1 MKEIKRYWKQIVGT
15 LVAVLVVA
23 VGVKFAFADEIGIV
37 ITTMMFTKEHGR

>member
-23 VGVKFAFADEIGIV
+23 VGVKLLLQ
-37 ITTMMFTKEHGR
+37 MK